1 MSIGAL
7 RQLLKRG
14 RFDNETVYDVLMK
27 ARQKGYTDL
36 TDAEKAQYDMLYNM
50 FGRDAMRTMED
61 RLFYSMGGKY
71 PELDDM
77 VSAGRY
83 LDDDVL
89 TDMFNKKINSVIDD
103 FAVRAEKLKDA
114 KNPNDE
120 AMVLIDEMLEDDT
133 LELLRD
139 RKSINDLSG
148 GFFTDDMMTV
158 DPEGRLDVLVDS
170 LQEMQYSEALSPEY
184 LAHNLRG
191 TKRHINALPEKQIK
205 HKKKSGT
212 VEDTDFWD
220 EDYEYEPGVINPR
233 DKDRMDALYDS
244 SVNVASEGKYTPTT
258 PMDPGVDATVDA
270 SGQIQWNPDPGPRTG
285 ASPVTDEEIAQVNR
299 VLEEDALKNLGVFD
313 DMFGEIGKKK
323 LKKKA
328 GGGFID
334 RPLYDD

>member
-14 RFDNETVYDVLMK
+14 RFDNETLYDVLMK

-89 TDMFNKKINSVIDD
+89 TDVFNKKINSVIDD

-114 KNPNDE
+114 KNPNEE
-120 AMVLIDEMLEDDT
+120 AMALIDEMLEDDM

-139 RKSINDLSG
+139 RKSINDMSG

-158 DPEGRLDVLVDS
+158 DPEGRLDVLIDAMKE
-170 LQEMQYSEALSPEY
+170 LQYSEALSPEY

-191 TKRHINALPEKQIK
+191 TKRHINTLPEKQIK

-233 DKDRMDALYDS
+233 DKDRMDILSES
-244 SVNVASEGKYTPTT
+244 SANVASEGKYTPTT
-258 PMDPGVDATVDA
+258 PMDPDLDATVDA
-270 SGQIQWNPDPGPRTG
+270 SGQIQWNPDPGPRT
-285 ASPVTDEEIAQVNR
+285 TDPDF
-299 VLEEDALKNLGVFD
+299 EDIL
-313 DMFGEIGKKK
+313 
-323 LKKKA
+323 KKA

>member
-14 RFDNETVYDVLMK
+14 RFDNETVYDVLIK

-61 RLFYSMGGKY
+61 RLFYSMGKY

-83 LDDDVL
+83 LDDDAL

-103 FAVRAEKLKDA
+103 FAARAEKLKDA
-114 KNPNDE
+114 KNPSDE
-120 AMVLIDEMLEDDT
+120 AAVLIDEMLEDDM

-139 RKSINDLSG
+139 RKSINDMSG
-148 GFFTDDMMTV
+148 GFFADDMMTV

-170 LQEMQYSEALSPEY
+170 LQQMQYSETLSPEY

-244 SVNVASEGKYTPTT
+244 SANVAKEGKYTPTT

-270 SGQIQWNPDPGPRTG
+270 SGQIQWNYDPGPRT
-285 ASPVTDEEIAQVNR
+285 TDPDF
-299 VLEEDALKNLGVFD
+299 EDML
-313 DMFGEIGKKK
+313 
-323 LKKKA
+323 KKA

>member
-14 RFDNETVYDVLMK
+14 RFDNETLYDVLMK

-89 TDMFNKKINSVIDD
+89 TDVFNKKINSVIDD

-114 KNPNDE
+114 KNPNEE
-120 AMVLIDEMLEDDT
+120 AMALIDELLEDDM

-139 RKSINDLSG
+139 RKSINDMSG

-158 DPEGRLDVLVDS
+158 DPEGRLDVLIDAMKE
-170 LQEMQYSEALSPEY
+170 LQYSEALSPEY

-191 TKRHINALPEKQIK
+191 TKRHINTLPEKQIK

-233 DKDRMDALYDS
+233 DKDRMDILSES
-244 SVNVASEGKYTPTT
+244 SANVASEGKYTPTT
-258 PMDPGVDATVDA
+258 PMDPDLDATVDA
-270 SGQIQWNPDPGPRTG
+270 SGQIQWNPDPGPRT
-285 ASPVTDEEIAQVNR
+285 TDPDF
-299 VLEEDALKNLGVFD
+299 EDIL
-313 DMFGEIGKKK
+313 
-323 LKKKA
+323 KKA

>member
-14 RFDNETVYDVLMK
+14 RFDNETLYDVLMK

-89 TDMFNKKINSVIDD
+89 TDVFNKKINSVIDD

-114 KNPNDE
+114 KNPSDE
-120 AMVLIDEMLEDDT
+120 AAVLIDEMLEDDM

-139 RKSINDLSG
+139 RKSINDMSG

-158 DPEGRLDVLVDS
+158 DPEGRLDVLIDAMKE
-170 LQEMQYSEALSPEY
+170 LQYSEALSPEY

-191 TKRHINALPEKQIK
+191 TKRHINTLPEKQIK

-233 DKDRMDALYDS
+233 DKDRMDILSES
-244 SVNVASEGKYTPTT
+244 SANVASEGKYTPTT
-258 PMDPGVDATVDA
+258 PMDPDLDATVDA
-270 SGQIQWNPDPGPRTG
+270 SGQIQWNPDPGPRT
-285 ASPVTDEEIAQVNR
+285 TDPDF
-299 VLEEDALKNLGVFD
+299 EDIL
-313 DMFGEIGKKK
+313 
-323 LKKKA
+323 KKA